1 MSIAH
6 FSISACIGC
15 VSVFVGVCI
24 IYTCMFV
31 VSCICKV
38 CVYKLVVNLVL
49 QETCLTHY
57 IPADYEKCSS

>member
-6 FSISACIGC
+6 FSISVCFGC

-24 IYTCMFV
+24 MFV
-31 VSCICKV
+31 VSCVCKV
-38 CVYKLVVNLVL
+38 CVYKLMVNLVL

-57 IPADYEKCSS
+57 IPAIDERL